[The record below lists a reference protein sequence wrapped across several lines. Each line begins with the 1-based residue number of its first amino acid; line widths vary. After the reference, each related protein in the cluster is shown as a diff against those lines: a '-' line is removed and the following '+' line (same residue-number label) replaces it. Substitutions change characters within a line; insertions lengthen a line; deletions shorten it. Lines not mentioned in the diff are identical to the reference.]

1 LSIANNPPQNESASR
16 FDNATAAP
24 TQFTLGDF
32 DFELPEELIAQ
43 TPPQVRGQSR
53 LLVVEPEQLVQDSM
67 FAEVISKLRRG
78 DALVMNNTKVIP
90 ARLFATKPTGG
101 KVEMLVERVLSH
113 NEFLAQI
120 KASHK
125 PKVGLQLALGVSA
138 TLTTNHNV
146 ADSQTSTNHYL
157 TVIEYRP
164 PFVVMQTAGSALE
177 TLQTYGEIPLPP
189 YIARKPSGSDLERYQ
204 TVYAKSEGA
213 VAAPTAGLHFTQEM
227 LGQLEQNGVQLI
239 YLTLHVGAGTFQPV
253 RTDNLAEHKM
263 HSEWFEISDQA
274 ANAINNTIASGNK
287 VVAVGT
293 TSLRALESAAT
304 KPGHLQATT
313 ADTSIF
319 ITPGFKFKIVDAL
332 ITNFH
337 LPKST
342 LMMLVSAFAGFAEI
356 KAAYSHAIAQQY
368 RFFSYGDAM
377 WLTKKQE
384 AQ

>member
-1 LSIANNPPQNESASR
+1 M
-16 FDNATAAP
+16 F
-24 TQFTLGDF
+24 
-32 DFELPEELIAQ
+32 PEVL
-43 TPPQVRGQSR
+43 
-53 LLVVEPEQLVQDSM
+53 
-67 FAEVISKLRRG
+67 SKLRRG

-113 NEFLAQI
+113 NQFLAQI

-125 PKVGLQLALGVSA
+125 PKVGLQLALGA
-138 TLTTNHNV
+138 TAALNIKNSI
-146 ADSQTSTNHYL
+146 ADSESSTNHYL

-164 PFVVMQTAGSALE
+164 PFVVMQTEGSALE

-204 TVYAKSEGA
+204 TVYAKSAGA

-227 LGQLEQNGVQLI
+227 LTRLEQNGVQLV

-263 HSEWFEISDQA
+263 HSEWFEITEQA
-274 ANAINNTIASGNK
+274 ANAINNTINSGNK

-293 TSLRALESAAT
+293 TSLRALESAAI
-304 KPGHLQATT
+304 KPGRLEATT
-313 ADTSIF
+313 ADTNIF

-342 LMMLVSAFAGFAEI
+342 LMMLVSAFSGFAEI

-384 AQ
+384 AK

>member
-1 LSIANNPPQNESASR
+1 LSIANNPPKTEFAASVQSNNR
-16 FDNATAAP
+16 AGAR
-24 TQFTLGDF
+24 FTLADF
-32 DFELPEELIAQ
+32 DFALPDDLIAQ
-43 TPPQVRGQSR
+43 TPPTVRGQSR
-53 LLVVEPEQLVQDSM
+53 LLVVEPNQIAADHLFPD
-67 FAEVISKLRRG
+67 IIGKLRRG

-101 KVEMLVERVLSH
+101 KVEMLVERILSH
-113 NEFLAQI
+113 NQFLAQI

-125 PKVGLQLALGVSA
+125 PKAGLQLTLGTNAAESNDNKDTTAKHRSA
-138 TLTTNHNV
+138 
-146 ADSQTSTNHYL
+146 L

-164 PFVVMQTAGSALE
+164 PFVVMQTEGSALE
-177 TLQTYGEIPLPP
+177 TLQAHGEIPLPP

-213 VAAPTAGLHFTQEM
+213 VAAPTAGLHFTQEI
-227 LGQLEQNGVQLI
+227 LAQLEQNGVQLI
-239 YLTLHVGAGTFQPV
+239 YITLHVGAGTFQPV
-253 RTDNLAEHKM
+253 RTENLAEHKM
-263 HSEWFEISDQA
+263 HSEWFEITVQA
-274 ANAINNTIASGNK
+274 AEKINTTIANGNK
-287 VVAVGT
+287 IVAVGT

-304 KPGHLQATT
+304 SVGQLQATT
-313 ADTSIF
+313 SDTSIF
-319 ITPGFKFKIVDAL
+319 ITPGFKFKIVDSL

-342 LMMLVSAFAGFAEI
+342 LMMLVSAFAGFNEI
-356 KAAYSHAIAQQY
+356 KAAYAHAIEQRY

>member
-16 FDNATAAP
+16 FDNATTAP

-53 LLVVEPEQLVQDSM
+53 LLVVEPDHTAQDSV
-67 FAEVISKLRRG
+67 FPEVISKLRRG

-113 NEFLAQI
+113 NQFLAQI

-125 PKVGLQLALGVSA
+125 PKVGMQLALGATA
-138 TLTTNHNV
+138 TLTTNHHV
-146 ADSQTSTNHYL
+146 ADSETSNNHDL

-164 PFVVMQTAGSALE
+164 PFVVMQTEGSALE

-189 YIARKPSGSDLERYQ
+189 YITRKPSGSDLERYQ

-213 VAAPTAGLHFTQEM
+213 VAAPTAGLHLTQEM
-227 LGQLEQNGVQLI
+227 LSQLEQNGVQLV

-274 ANAINNTIASGNK
+274 ANAINNTIASGKK

-293 TSLRALESAAT
+293 TSLRALESAAI

-342 LMMLVSAFAGFAEI
+342 LMMLVSAFAGYAEI
-356 KAAYSHAIAQQY
+356 KAAYSHAIAQKY